1 MRFEINNLDELNK
14 VVKYILDKLKENV
27 CLILDGQ
34 MGAGKTTFTK
44 KVLKEMGLNEI
55 VTSPT
60 FTIMNQYQIKE
71 LKINH
76 IDAYRLT
83 LQEDSQMYLEEMMNS
98 LNIVEW
104 SENLAINYS
113 SYFKVI
119 KIEIDVIDENKRIF
133 TVEEEN

>member
-14 VVKYILDKLKENV
+14 VVIYLLDKLAVNV
-27 CLILDGQ
+27 CLIIDGQ
-34 MGAGKTTFTK
+34 MGAGKTTLTK
-44 KVLKEMGLNEI
+44 KILKKMEINEI

-60 FTIMNQYQIKE
+60 FTIMNQYQIND

-83 LQEDSQMYLEEMMNS
+83 LQENSQMYLEEMFDS

-104 SENLAINYS
+104 SQNLAINYN

-119 KIEIDVIDENKRIF
+119 KIVINVIDENKRVFII
-133 TVEEEN
+133 EEEN